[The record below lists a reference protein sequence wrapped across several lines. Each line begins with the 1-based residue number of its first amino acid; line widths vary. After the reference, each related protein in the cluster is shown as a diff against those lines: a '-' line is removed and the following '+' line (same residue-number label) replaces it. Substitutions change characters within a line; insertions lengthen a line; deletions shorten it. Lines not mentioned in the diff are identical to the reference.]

1 MQKPLG
7 EMNEWD
13 MKSVDYMFI
22 CREIV
27 VQFNIGYSP
36 QRLQLYMLPVY
47 KALVNDASLERTS

>member
-1 MQKPLG
+1 MIDCNLA
-7 EMNEWD
+7 D

-36 QRLQLYMLPVY
+36 QQLQLYMLY
-47 KALVNDASLERTS
+47 MALVNDTSLERTS